1 MDTQTRRRAPEATR
15 AEIIDMA
22 IEAAAEQGAMGL
34 KLDAVVARVPFSKG
48 ALLHHFPTKLAL
60 LEGVIDH
67 LAAEMTA
74 AILTEAARDPNPYGR
89 NARAYLRVTVNDP
102 VTDRDVSIG
111 RAALVACAV
120 EPSLITRWRTAMRS
134 LAEDDP
140 VDLAGKDDALML
152 RLIADG
158 LWMSDLFGTHEV
170 SPEQRKALL
179 SLLTPGSILTE
190 AQAELEGGPE
200 GGRAE

>member
-1 MDTQTRRRAPEATR
+1 MDAQTRRRAPEATR

-22 IEAAAEQGAMGL
+22 IEAAAEEGATGL
-34 KLDAVVARVPFSKG
+34 KLDAVVARLPFSKG

-67 LAAEMTA
+67 LASEMTA
-74 AILTEAARDPNPYGR
+74 AILAEAARDPNPYGR
-89 NARAYLRVTVNDP
+89 NARAYLRATVNEP
-102 VTDRDVSIG
+102 VTERDVSIG
-111 RAALVACAV
+111 RAALIA
-120 EPSLITRWRTAMRS
+120 RWRTAMRT

-140 VDLAGKDDALML
+140 VDPAGKDDALML

-170 SPEQRKALL
+170 SPEQRRALL

-190 AQAELEGGPE
+190 AHGFE
-200 GGRAE
+200 

>member
-1 MDTQTRRRAPEATR
+1 MDAQTRRRAPEATR

-22 IEAAAEQGAMGL
+22 IEAAAEEGATGL
-34 KLDAVVARVPFSKG
+34 KLDAVVARLPFSKG

-67 LAAEMTA
+67 LASEMTA
-74 AILTEAARDPNPYGR
+74 AILAEAARDPNPYGR
-89 NARAYLRVTVNDP
+89 NARAYLRATVNEP
-102 VTDRDVSIG
+102 VTERDVSIG

-120 EPSLITRWRTAMRS
+120 EPSLIARWRAAMQA
-134 LAEDDP
+134 LAADDP
-140 VDLAGKDDALML
+140 ADPAGKDDALML

-170 SPEQRKALL
+170 SPEQRRALL

-190 AQAELEGGPE
+190 AQGFE
-200 GGRAE
+200 

>member
-1 MDTQTRRRAPEATR
+1 MNAQTRRRAPEATR

-22 IEAAAEQGAMGL
+22 IEVAADQGAMGL
-34 KLDAVVARVPFSKG
+34 TLDAVVSRLPFSKG

-67 LAAEMTA
+67 LAGQMTA
-74 AILTEAARDPNPYGR
+74 QVLEEAARDPNPYGR
-89 NARAYLRVTVNDP
+89 NARAYLRATVNDP
-102 VTDRDVSIG
+102 VTERDVSIG

-120 EPSLITRWRTAMRS
+120 EPGLIVRWRAAMRN

-140 VDLAGKDDALML
+140 VDPAGKDDALML

-170 SPEQRKALL
+170 SPEQRRALL
-179 SLLTPGSILTE
+179 SLLTPGVLLAD
-190 AQAELEGGPE
+190 AQAGD
-200 GGRAE
+200 A

>member
-1 MDTQTRRRAPEATR
+1 MDAQTRRRAPEATR

-22 IEAAAEQGAMGL
+22 IEVAADQGAMGL
-34 KLDAVVARVPFSKG
+34 TLDAVVSRLPFSKG

-67 LAAEMTA
+67 LAGQMTA
-74 AILTEAARDPNPYGR
+74 QVLEEAGRDPNPYGR
-89 NARAYLRVTVNDP
+89 NARAYLRATVNDP
-102 VTDRDVSIG
+102 VTERDVSIG

-120 EPSLITRWRTAMRS
+120 EPGLIVRWRAAMRT

-140 VDLAGKDDALML
+140 VDPAGKDDALML

-170 SPEQRKALL
+170 SPEQRRALL
-179 SLLTPGSILTE
+179 SLLTPGVLLAD
-190 AQAELEGGPE
+190 AQAGD
-200 GGRAE
+200 A

>member
-1 MDTQTRRRAPEATR
+1 MDAQTRRRAPEATR

-22 IEAAAEQGAMGL
+22 IEVAADQGAMGL
-34 KLDAVVARVPFSKG
+34 TLDAVVSRLPFSKG

-67 LAAEMTA
+67 LAGQMTA
-74 AILTEAARDPNPYGR
+74 MVLEEAGRDPNPYGR
-89 NARAYLRVTVNDP
+89 NARAYLRATVNDP
-102 VTDRDVSIG
+102 VTERDVSIG

-120 EPSLITRWRTAMRS
+120 EPGLIVRWRAAMRT

-140 VDLAGKDDALML
+140 VDPAGKDDALML

-158 LWMSDLFGTHEV
+158 LWMTDLFGTHEV
-170 SPEQRKALL
+170 SPEQRRALL
-179 SLLTPGSILTE
+179 SLLTPGVLLAD
-190 AQAELEGGPE
+190 AQGGD
-200 GGRAE
+200 A

>member
-1 MDTQTRRRAPEATR
+1 MDAQTRRRAPEATR

-22 IEAAAEQGAMGL
+22 IEVAADQGAMGL
-34 KLDAVVARVPFSKG
+34 TLDAVVSRLPFSKG

-67 LAAEMTA
+67 LAEEMTA
-74 AILTEAARDPNPYGR
+74 QVMEEAARDPNPYGR
-89 NARAYLRVTVNDP
+89 NARAYLRATVNDP
-102 VTDRDVSIG
+102 VTERDVSIG

-120 EPSLITRWRTAMRS
+120 EPGLIVRWRAAMRVM
-134 LAEDDP
+134 AEDDP
-140 VDLAGKDDALML
+140 VDPAGKDDALML

-179 SLLTPGSILTE
+179 SLLTPGVLL
-190 AQAELEGGPE
+190 ADAGD
-200 GGRAE
+200 A

>member
-1 MDTQTRRRAPEATR
+1 MDAQTRRRAPEATR

-22 IEAAAEQGAMGL
+22 IEAAAEEGATGL
-34 KLDAVVARVPFSKG
+34 KLDAVVARLPFSKG

-67 LAAEMTA
+67 LANEMTA
-74 AILTEAARDPNPYGR
+74 AVLAEAARDPNPYGR
-89 NARAYLRVTVNDP
+89 NARAYLRATVNEP
-102 VTDRDVSIG
+102 VTERDVSIG

-120 EPSLITRWRTAMRS
+120 EPSLIARWRTAMRT

-140 VDLAGKDDALML
+140 VDPAGKDDALML

-170 SPEQRKALL
+170 SPEQRRALL

-190 AQAELEGGPE
+190 AQNELEGFE
-200 GGRAE
+200 

>member
-1 MDTQTRRRAPEATR
+1 MDAKIRRRAPEATR

-22 IEAAAEQGAMGL
+22 IEVAAEQGAMGL
-34 KLDAVVARVPFSKG
+34 TLDAVVSRLPFSKG

-67 LAAEMTA
+67 LAGEMTA
-74 AILTEAARDPNPYGR
+74 QVLEEAGRDPNPYGR
-89 NARAYLRVTVNDP
+89 NARAYLRATVNDP
-102 VTDRDVSIG
+102 VTERDVSIG

-120 EPSLITRWRTAMRS
+120 EPGLIVRWRAAMRA

-140 VDLAGKDDALML
+140 VDPAGKDDALML

-179 SLLTPGSILTE
+179 SLLTPGVLLAE
-190 AQAELEGGPE
+190 AGEA
-200 GGRAE
+200 

>member
-1 MDTQTRRRAPEATR
+1 MDAQIRRRAPESTR

-22 IEAAAEQGAMGL
+22 IEVAAEQGAMGL
-34 KLDAVVARVPFSKG
+34 TLDAVVARLPFSKG

-67 LAAEMTA
+67 LAGEMTA
-74 AILTEAARDPNPYGR
+74 QVLEEAGRDPNPYGR
-89 NARAYLRVTVNDP
+89 NARAYLRATVNDP
-102 VTDRDVSIG
+102 VTERDVSIG

-120 EPSLITRWRTAMRS
+120 EPGLIVRWRAAMRA

-140 VDLAGKDDALML
+140 VDPAGKDDALML

-179 SLLTPGSILTE
+179 SLLTPGVLLAE
-190 AQAELEGGPE
+190 AGEA
-200 GGRAE
+200 

>member
-1 MDTQTRRRAPEATR
+1 MNAQTRRRAPDATR

-22 IEAAAEQGAMGL
+22 IEVAAEQGAMGPT
-34 KLDAVVARVPFSKG
+34 LDAVVARLPFSKG
-48 ALLHHFPTKLAL
+48 ALLHHFPNKLAL

-67 LAAEMTA
+67 LAEQMTA
-74 AILTEAARDPNPYGR
+74 RVLEEAARDPNPYGR
-89 NARAYLRVTVNDP
+89 NARAYLRATVNDP
-102 VTDRDVSIG
+102 VTERDVSIG

-120 EPSLITRWRTAMRS
+120 EPGLIARWRAAMRT

-140 VDLAGKDDALML
+140 VDPAGKDDALML

-170 SPEQRKALL
+170 SPEQRRALL
-179 SLLTPGSILTE
+179 SLLTPGVLLAE
-190 AQAELEGGPE
+190 AGEA
-200 GGRAE
+200 

>member
-1 MDTQTRRRAPEATR
+1 MDAQTRRRAPEATR

-22 IEAAAEQGAMGL
+22 IEAAAEEGATGL
-34 KLDAVVARVPFSKG
+34 KLDAVVSRLPFSKG

-67 LAAEMTA
+67 LASEMTA
-74 AILTEAARDPNPYGR
+74 AVLAEASRDPNPYGR
-89 NARAYLRVTVNDP
+89 NARAYLRATVNDP

-120 EPSLITRWRTAMRS
+120 EPSLIARWRAAMRT

-140 VDLAGKDDALML
+140 VDPAGKDDALML

-170 SPEQRKALL
+170 SPEQRRALL

-190 AQAELEGGPE
+190 VQAFE
-200 GGRAE
+200 

>member
-1 MDTQTRRRAPEATR
+1 MDAQTRRRAPEATR

-22 IEAAAEQGAMGL
+22 IEVAADQGAMGL
-34 KLDAVVARVPFSKG
+34 TLDAVVSRLPFSKG

-67 LAAEMTA
+67 LAEEMTA
-74 AILTEAARDPNPYGR
+74 QVMEEAARDPNPYGR
-89 NARAYLRVTVNDP
+89 NARAYLRATVNDP
-102 VTDRDVSIG
+102 VTERDVSIG

-120 EPSLITRWRTAMRS
+120 EPGLIVRWRAAMRA

-140 VDLAGKDDALML
+140 VDPAGKDDALML

-179 SLLTPGSILTE
+179 SLLTPGVLL
-190 AQAELEGGPE
+190 ADAGD
-200 GGRAE
+200 A

>member
-1 MDTQTRRRAPEATR
+1 MDAQTRRRAPEATR

-22 IEAAAEQGAMGL
+22 IEVAADQGAMGL
-34 KLDAVVARVPFSKG
+34 TLDAVVSRLPFSKG

-67 LAAEMTA
+67 LAEEMTA
-74 AILTEAARDPNPYGR
+74 QVLEEAARDPDPYGR
-89 NARAYLRVTVNDP
+89 NARAYLRATVNDP
-102 VTDRDVSIG
+102 VTERDVSIG

-120 EPSLITRWRTAMRS
+120 EPGLIKRWRAAMQT

-140 VDLAGKDDALML
+140 VDPAGKDDALML

-179 SLLTPGSILTE
+179 SLLTPGVLL
-190 AQAELEGGPE
+190 ADAGD
-200 GGRAE
+200 A

>member
-1 MDTQTRRRAPEATR
+1 MDMQAIRRTPEDTRRQ
-15 AEIIDMA
+15 IIEMA
-22 IEAAAEQGAMGL
+22 IEIAADQGAMAVT
-34 KLDAVVARVPFSKG
+34 LDAVVARLPFSKG

-67 LAAEMTA
+67 LASEMTA
-74 AILTEAARDPNPYGR
+74 AILAEAARDPNPYGR
-89 NARAYLRVTVNDP
+89 NARAYLRATVNEP
-102 VTDRDVSIG
+102 VTERDVSIG

-120 EPSLITRWRTAMRS
+120 EPSLIARWRAAMRT

-140 VDLAGKDDALML
+140 VDPAGKDDALML

-170 SPEQRKALL
+170 SPEQRRALL

-190 AQAELEGGPE
+190 AQGFE
-200 GGRAE
+200 